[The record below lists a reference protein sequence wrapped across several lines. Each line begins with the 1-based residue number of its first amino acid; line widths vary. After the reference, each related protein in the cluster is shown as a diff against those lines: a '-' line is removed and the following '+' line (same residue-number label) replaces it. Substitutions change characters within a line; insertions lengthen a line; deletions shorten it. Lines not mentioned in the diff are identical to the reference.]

1 MRISDWSSD
10 VCSSDLLS
18 GPAILQISSYW
29 QPGQEIEIDLQPGQ
43 DGFELLRETKAA
55 KPKQELHMLLSEGLP
70 RRLALMLCEEAGLGG
85 RLADLSDKKLR
96 AIAGLLNRWRL
107 RPGGTDGFRTAAVR
121 SEEQTSEIQPTMRT
135 PYALI

>member
-10 VCSSDLLS
+10 VCSSDL
-18 GPAILQISSYW
+18 
-29 QPGQEIEIDLQPGQ
+29 
-43 DGFELLRETKAA
+43 FELLRETKAA

-96 AIAGLLNRWRL
+96 AIAGLLKRWRL
-107 RPGGTDGFRTAAVR
+107 RPGGTEGFRNAEVSTGGHATAALSPQPFEAER
-121 SEEQTSEIQPTMRT
+121 QSAEEGTRGGDRVEI
-135 PYALI
+135 

>member
-96 AIAGLLNRWRL
+96 AIAGLDRKSTRLN
-107 RPGGTDGFRTAAVR
+107 
-121 SEEQTSEIQPTMRT
+121 SSH
-135 PYALI
+135 